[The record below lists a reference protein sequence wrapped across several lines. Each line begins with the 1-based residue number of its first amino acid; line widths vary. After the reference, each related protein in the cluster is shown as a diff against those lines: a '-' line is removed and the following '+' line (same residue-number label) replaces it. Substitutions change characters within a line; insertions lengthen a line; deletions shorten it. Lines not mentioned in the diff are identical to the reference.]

1 MNLNRQI
8 LIIDLLIIISL
19 LTGCAPG
26 QLLAPTFT
34 PASTST
40 RVPTAI
46 TTPSPIP
53 TKTSTH
59 TATPACVG
67 TAGSWGTPPDVNTLS
82 IMFTIQDCRII
93 AVFIMGYINGE
104 FVTVSNEANEP
115 INGSQFNLLYS
126 FTDQDRYNMS
136 GTFTSPTSASI
147 QLVIFKGFRFTT
159 GQPSTLKEDLTIN
172 ATANP

>member
-1 MNLNRQI
+1 
-8 LIIDLLIIISL
+8 
-19 LTGCAPG
+19 
-26 QLLAPTFT
+26 
-34 PASTST
+34 
-40 RVPTAI
+40 
-46 TTPSPIP
+46 
-53 TKTSTH
+53 
-59 TATPACVG
+59 
-67 TAGSWGTPPDVNTLS
+67 
-82 IMFTIQDCRII
+82 
-93 AVFIMGYINGE
+93 MGYINGE